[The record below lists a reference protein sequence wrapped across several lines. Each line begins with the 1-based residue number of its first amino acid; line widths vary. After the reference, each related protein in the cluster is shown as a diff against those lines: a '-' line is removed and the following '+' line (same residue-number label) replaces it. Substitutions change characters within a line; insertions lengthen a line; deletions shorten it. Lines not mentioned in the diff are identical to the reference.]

1 MPLSSFHLDAGLAA
15 ERFSGCLDMI
25 AGRRKRIALDDC
37 FRAMYELD
45 PSTIDAP
52 DKRARLRELITTCQ
66 AAGVLTPAAATD
78 RGRPPLPR
86 SVTRTS
92 GTFPTVSAVPA
103 WPWRGELAWAS
114 ELTLTLDEFEIL
126 RAVQEF
132 LRADGSRRMVLPH
145 RERSLELF
153 GHEKTL
159 DRIVR
164 GRLFE
169 SGRLSFE
176 LLRARWCPPPLA
188 WREVGRG
195 SIALVVE
202 NACIWHSVVEAL
214 PAVTDVGL
222 VAYGGGAM
230 FSASVASFI
239 DVPRIRAIRYAGDLD
254 AAGLAIAQLADETA
268 QRCGVPRVL
277 PATSLYRIMLAKGRP
292 QPAQQVPDDVA
303 DELAA
308 WLPADLRTPAA
319 ANLKAGVRLAQEA
332 VTLEVLAN
340 DPQWARQLD
349 SDSE

>member
-15 ERFSGCLDMI
+15 ERFIGCLDML

-45 PSTIDAP
+45 PGTIDAP
-52 DKRARLRELITTCQ
+52 DKRARLRELIATCH
-66 AAGVLTPAAATD
+66 AAGVLTPAVATD

-92 GTFPTVSAVPA
+92 STFPTVSAVPS

-114 ELTLTLDEFEIL
+114 ELTLTLDEFEVL

-153 GHEKTL
+153 EREKAL
-159 DRIVR
+159 DRLVR

-188 WREVGRG
+188 WRQVGSG

-214 PAVTDVGL
+214 PPGTDVGL
-222 VAYGGGAM
+222 VAYGAGGM
-230 FSASVASFI
+230 FSASVASLS
-239 DVPRIRAIRYAGDLD
+239 DAPRIRAIRYAGDLD

-268 QRCGVPRVL
+268 QRCGLPRVR
-277 PATSLYRIMLAKGRP
+277 PATSVYRLMVARGRP
-292 QPAQQVPDDVA
+292 QPAQPLPVDVA
-303 DELAA
+303 DELAE
-308 WLPADLRTPAA
+308 WLPNDLRVHAS
-319 ANLKAGVRLAQEA
+319 ANLAAGRRLVQEA
-332 VTLEVLAN
+332 VTLEILAN
-340 DPQWARQLD
+340 DPSWAFQLD
-349 SDSE
+349 